1 MCQILARVCP
11 FGMTAVDQYIRFFRS
26 PCSCRIP
33 IKRSFGMLLP
43 IIQNLIKVSPA
54 LVHSIG
60 TGKKCRITHQTVF
73 QQAYIRIPRFLIVL
87 VIAEVHLH
95 GSHIETGTR
104 FFHGY
109 ALKNSLVGLNTDN
122 QFLTFVDMIS
132 FGMITLCFSENRE
145 YAVTGSGM

>member
-60 TGKKCRITHQTVF
+60 TGKSVGSPTRLSSNRRTY
-73 QQAYIRIPRFLIVL
+73 ASPFLIVL

-122 QFLTFVDMIS
+122 QFLTFVKPS
-132 FGMITLCFSENRE
+132 FIGTS
-145 YAVTGSGM
+145 A